1 MNALLIEYLTILSSA
16 VDSNYT
22 FSVEPGRKYYKVTQA
37 FGDRGTRSVHS
48 FVDKETLDVYK
59 PAGWKRPAKG
69 VRYNLY
75 KDMALLEKVADPY
88 GSYLYR

>member
-1 MNALLIEYLTILSSA
+1 MNARIVEYLAILA
-16 VDSNYT
+16 GTTDSNYT
-22 FSVEPGRKYYKVTQA
+22 FSVEQGRKYYKITQA

-48 FVDKETLDVYK
+48 FVDMKTLNVYK
-59 PAGWKRPAKG
+59 PASWKAPAKG

-75 KDMALLEKVADPY
+75 HDMALLEKVADPY